1 MCRPVY
7 LYCPYCKARYF
18 FMWEECSCF
27 WARYQ
32 YIVIDQG
39 NFDSRPRLSRRT
51 DEPPA
56 CGGVIQ
62 EDKNRHFELG
72 ACPRLR
78 RCPSL
83 QAFHQRHR
91 QQQQQQHQTPTP
103 TQHGMLR
110 KRNAMMQTNGRG
122 EEESIEERRKRE
134 FAERFFRKRPVM
146 PLTRVDGA
154 ADADY
159 AIDNGSDDGPGHE
172 ESTTEFEDEES
183 EVLSEQAAASG
194 APVQTRRPITGAE
207 LSQSLD
213 STIIESGSEVDSSD
227 WEEQEQNL
235 PLRSRKVGPAHS
247 SI

>member
-39 NFDSRPRLSRRT
+39 NFESRPRLSRRT

-72 ACPRLR
+72 ACPRLQ

-83 QAFHQRHR
+83 QALQQRNR
-91 QQQQQQHQTPTP
+91 QQQQQQQTS
-103 TQHGMLR
+103 TQHRMLR
-110 KRNAMMQTNGRG
+110 KRNAIMQTNDHG
-122 EEESIEERRKRE
+122 EEESVEERRKRE
-134 FAERFFRKRPVM
+134 SAEKFFRKRPVM
-146 PLTRVDGA
+146 PLARANDTA
-154 ADADY
+154 EADDEK
-159 AIDNGSDDGPGHE
+159 DNVNDVGPGHE
-172 ESTTEFEDEES
+172 DATTEFDDEES
-183 EVLSEQAAASG
+183 EVLLEQAAASG
-194 APVQTRRPITGAE
+194 DPVQIRRPITGAE

-213 STIIESGSEVDSSD
+213 STIIESGSEVESSD
-227 WEEQEQNL
+227 WEEEEQNL
-235 PLRSRKVGPAHS
+235 PLRARKFGPAHS